1 MMGQKRNCKASK
13 AEAQT
18 QSVEKKETLQEQDGD
33 VVRPHKPSKSQK
45 LELTGDGQEGKE
57 KEPEMDDSVKEALTC
72 CVCIDVMRSPTTLNC
87 GHR

>member
-18 QSVEKKETLQEQDGD
+18 QSVEKKETLQEQD
-33 VVRPHKPSKSQK
+33 HKPPKSQK
-45 LELTGDGQEGKE
+45 LELTGDGQTGDGQEGKE